1 MKKLNL
7 SFQNNEIARK
17 GCLLISD
24 PFLDDHYFAR
34 SVILLCE
41 HNDEGSFGFVL
52 NNYLELDLHK
62 QDDKFPDIAAR
73 ISIGGPMSKENL
85 FFIHRLGTEITG
97 ATIIAP
103 GIYYGGDFV
112 ELSKKLTLYPELKNQ
127 VRFFI
132 GYSGWT
138 IGQLKE
144 ELKEKSWIPVSN
156 ISLEMIFNTENDK
169 LWSNCLELQGDRFRM
184 ISKFPVNPMDN

>member
-7 SFQNNEIARK
+7 SFQNNEVARK

-41 HNDEGSFGFVL
+41 HNEEGSFGFVL

-62 QDDKFPDIAAR
+62 LDDKFPDIAAR

-85 FFIHRLGTEITG
+85 FFIHRLGTEIKG

-103 GIYYGGDFV
+103 GIYYGGDFE
-112 ELSKKLTLYPELKNQ
+112 ELSKKLALQPELRNH

-132 GYSGWT
+132 GYSGWS

-156 ISLEMIFNTENDK
+156 ISLEMIFNTDDDK

-184 ISKFPVNPMDN
+184 ISKFPMNPMDN